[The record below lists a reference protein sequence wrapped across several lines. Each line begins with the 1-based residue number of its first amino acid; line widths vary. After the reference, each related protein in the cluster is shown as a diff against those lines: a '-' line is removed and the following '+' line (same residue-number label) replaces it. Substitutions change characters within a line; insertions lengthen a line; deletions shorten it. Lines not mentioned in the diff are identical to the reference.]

1 MRVKMNDANKVVI
14 KYSTV
19 DVYCIILHEK
29 ETCYQPEG
37 TRENTS
43 DKESWE
49 TPELS
54 QCIHDK
60 EWEELIT
67 LGHQASADGVTVHV
81 TCIYNHPAKCTG
93 DHQDKEAHHV
103 DPKSIDGHLL
113 SLHTQITLNLYTQ

>member
-1 MRVKMNDANKVVI
+1 MRVKMNDDNKVVI
-14 KYSTV
+14 KYNTV
-19 DVYCIILHEK
+19 DDNYKILHEK
-29 ETCYQPEG
+29 ETCYQPES

-43 DKESWE
+43 DKESWKA
-49 TPELS
+49 PELS

-60 EWEELIT
+60 EGEELIP
-67 LGHQASADGVTVHV
+67 LGHQARTDGVTVHV

-113 SLHTQITLNLYTQ
+113 CLHTQITLNLYTQ